1 MLESLDEYLK
11 TYLTKNGFSVFFTQK
26 FMKIYPILNP
36 FPIHK
41 SSKTYYANHQVYILN
56 VA

>member
-26 FMKIYPILNP
+26 FMKIHPILNP